1 MKILK
6 ITSISIVS
14 LIMLLLILLLSL
26 IRPDIPVEKLMDDY
40 TDENS
45 LFLTID
51 GMQVHVKDEGDGPTL
66 LFLHGMF
73 ASLHTWDPWAEA
85 LEDQYRVVRVDLPGF
100 GITGP
105 HPQGDYSLRASMY
118 LLESIREKLG
128 IEQWSVI
135 GNSMGGGLALSYAQ
149 LYPEHTENVVLFN
162 GGRLLQA
169 ASETEPVPKPALDT
183 EHEQDPTSKPALDT
197 EHEQDPTSK
206 PAPDTEPEQDPAPK
220 PALGTEPDSNSSTA
234 TATETSN
241 QPDNVS
247 GERQSLILRALA
259 SPSLRKA
266 LSVLTPKFII
276 ERALKEVYGNP
287 DRLQPGT
294 VTRYYELLR
303 REGNRQAY
311 LSRREMRPRRSGN
324 LPDLPELTNPSV
336 LPELPILPEPTSLN
350 DSKVPVLI
358 LWGRLDSWIPVRVG
372 YRLHEAID
380 HSRLIIYEDL
390 GHVPME
396 EDPERT
402 ITDVKEFLMRVDSV
416 PTNSSR

>member
-1 MKILK
+1 
-6 ITSISIVS
+6 
-14 LIMLLLILLLSL
+14 MLLLILLLSL

-73 ASLHTWDPWAEA
+73 ASLHTWDPWAKA
-85 LEDQYRVVRVDLPGF
+85 FVDQHRVVRVDLPGF

-105 HPQGDYSLRASMY
+105 HPHGDYSLRASMY

-162 GGRLLQA
+162 GGRLLPA

-183 EHEQDPTSKPALDT
+183 EHEQDPTSKPA
-197 EHEQDPTSK
+197 
-206 PAPDTEPEQDPAPK
+206 PDTK
-220 PALGTEPDSNSSTA
+220 PDSNSSTA

-247 GERQSLILRALA
+247 GERQSLVLRALA

-287 DRLQPGT
+287 DRLQPET

-311 LSRREMRPRRSGN
+311 LNRREMRPRRSGN
-324 LPDLPELTNPSV
+324 LPDLPEIANPSV

>member
-1 MKILK
+1 MFTLMKILK

-73 ASLHTWDPWAEA
+73 ASLHTWDPWAKA
-85 LEDQYRVVRVDLPGF
+85 FVDQHRVVRVDLPGF

-105 HPQGDYSLRASMY
+105 HPHGDYSLRASMY

-162 GGRLLQA
+162 GGRLLPA

-183 EHEQDPTSKPALDT
+183 EHEQDPTSKPA
-197 EHEQDPTSK
+197 
-206 PAPDTEPEQDPAPK
+206 PDTK
-220 PALGTEPDSNSSTA
+220 PDSNSSTA

-247 GERQSLILRALA
+247 GERQSLVLRALA

-287 DRLQPGT
+287 DRLQPET

-311 LSRREMRPRRSGN
+311 LSRREMRPRLSGN

>member
-40 TDENS
+40 TDEKS

-85 LEDQYRVVRVDLPGF
+85 FLDQYRVVRVDLPGF

-118 LLESIREKLG
+118 LLESIRENLG
-128 IEQWSVI
+128 IEQWSMI

-162 GGRLLQA
+162 GGRLLPA
-169 ASETEPVPKPALDT
+169 ASETEPVPKPALGT
-183 EHEQDPTSKPALDT
+183 EHEQEPA
-197 EHEQDPTSK
+197 PK
-206 PAPDTEPEQDPAPK
+206 PAPDTEP
-220 PALGTEPDSNSSTA
+220 DSNTSTA

-247 GERQSLILRALA
+247 GERQSLVLRALA

-396 EDPERT
+396 EDPERA
-402 ITDVKEFLMRVDSV
+402 ITDVKEFLMRKDSVPANSV